1 MAGCVEGLID
11 AQGVSISFR
20 ESGATTWELGE
31 EVTDLPMP
39 DSTIAVDDI
48 TPVDSKRKKKATAG
62 AIDHGALAVELLQIS
77 GSVQQAKLR
86 NYHNMRKCLEWKIE
100 LNDDEKT
107 SYEFCAPI
115 SKFTVVRA
123 ADKKNRVQM
132 QLEISGEVVVKEND
146 VVVVVPPVTP

>member
-11 AQGVSISFR
+11 AQGASISFR
-20 ESGATTWELGE
+20 EEGATSWEITA

-39 DSTIAVDDI
+39 DSTRPVDDV
-48 TPVDSKRKKKATAG
+48 TTVDSKFKKKATAG
-62 AIDHGALAVELLQIS
+62 AIDNGALALEFLQIS
-77 GSVQQAKLR
+77 GSDQQAKLR
-86 NYHNMRKCLEWKIE
+86 DYYIKGKCLEWKIE
-100 LNDDEKT
+100 LNDESKT
-107 SYEFCAPI
+107 SYEFCASM

-123 ADKKNRVQM
+123 ADKKNRVQT